1 MITFFNANFD
11 EFDATKNG
19 GDATTQIESG
29 VAHSFIKAVRAYTA
43 EFGGERWF
51 KFFIKSD
58 IDIVNIGVDIAKPT
72 LSDSEEVY
80 IGLSNA
86 NYESEIDK
94 DNFRAYGG
102 FYVVG
107 VDEANKK
114 ITADRDVSEFVK
126 ADDIVT
132 FYDSD
137 INRITA
143 MKVDSVDGA
152 DITFK
157 EWSDKT
163 INVGYSGCST
173 LFFNSLDKDI
183 LQPIWLKQVIP
194 AYTDTMED
202 PLNEFIINI
211 WYDVK

>member
-1 MITFFNANFD
+1 MITFYNANFD

-29 VAHSFIKAVRAYTA
+29 VAHSFIKAVRPYTA

-58 IDIVNIGVDIAKPT
+58 VDIISVGVDIAKPT
-72 LSDSEEVY
+72 LSNTEEVY
-80 IGLSNA
+80 IGLDDA
-86 NYESEIDK
+86 NYENDIDK

-102 FYVVG
+102 FYVSG

-114 ITADRDVSEFVK
+114 ITADRDVSSFIK
-126 ADDIVT
+126 TDDIVT
-132 FYDSD
+132 FYDAD

-143 MKVDSVDGA
+143 MKVDSVDGS

-163 INVGYSGCST
+163 IQVGYSASST
-173 LFFNSLDKDI
+173 LFLDSLDKDT

-202 PLNEFIINI
+202 PLDEFIINV
-211 WYDVK
+211 WYDPK